1 MLNVKGKK
9 IAIHQPDFLSYYG
22 FFDKIFKCDELIF
35 LDNVQISKKGWTHR
49 DQIKTKNNQV
59 LWITVQLKKINS
71 FTKINEVEVCY
82 DHNWH
87 LKMKNL
93 IYENY
98 KNSLYFTKIFDHF
111 SFVFEK
117 KFTKLIDLNLRVIF
131 SIFEILDIKKK
142 IYFSSDLDVAGDK
155 NNFLVNLIKKVDGK
169 FYLSGQGAKNFI
181 DISKFESSGLQVIWN
196 TFEHPIYNQ
205 LYDGFIEGLSILDL
219 LFNYGPDNVK
229 DSLIKNYKK
238 FYEI

>member
-1 MLNVKGKK
+1 MINDKGKI

-22 FFDKIFKCDELIF
+22 FFDKIFKCDEFIF
-35 LDNVQISKKGWTHR
+35 LDNVQISKGGWTHR
-49 DQIKTKNNQV
+49 DRIKTKNNEV
-59 LWITVQLKKINS
+59 IWITVQLKKMS
-71 FTKINEVEVCY
+71 SATKINEVEVCY
-82 DHNWH
+82 EHNWH
-87 LKMKNL
+87 FNMKNL

-98 KNSLYFTKIFDHF
+98 KNSFFFNKIFDHF
-111 SFVFEK
+111 SFIFEK
-117 KFTKLIDLNLRVIF
+117 KFTKLIDLNLKIIF

-142 IYFSSDLDVAGDK
+142 FYFSSDLNVVGDK

-181 DISKFESSGLQVIWN
+181 DTSKFEISGLQVIWN
-196 TFEHPIYNQ
+196 NFEHPIYHQ
-205 LYDGFIEGLSILDL
+205 LNGGFIKGLSILDL